1 MGGEEQKEGWME
13 VGLKELEELGGSV
26 ALGH

>member
-13 VGLKELEELGGSV
+13 VGLEELEKLGGSV